1 VSDLFDDDPRAAATR
16 RRPAPRRS
24 RALLITAVVVVLAI
38 FGSTGFA
45 SIYTDRLWYAS
56 AGFGQVF
63 STMLWTRVGLFVA
76 FGVLMGGVLALNLY
90 LAYRFRPLFRPSSQE
105 QSNLDRYRDVVT
117 PIRTWLLI
125 GTAVVVG
132 AFAGTSGMGHWRT
145 YLLWRNA
152 TPFGTSDPKFDRD
165 IGFYVFDL
173 PWLHFV
179 VDFTMATMVIALV
192 GALVVHYLYGG
203 IRLQTKHDRLSGAAQ
218 AQISVLLG
226 LFVLAKA
233 ADYWLDRFDLVYQQ
247 NSLFTGLNYTAD
259 NAVLN
264 AKDIL
269 LVVALICAVL
279 FFVNVWRRTWQLP
292 SVSLALLAV
301 CAVLLGMIWPAVVQ
315 QFQVKPSEADREAPY
330 IQANIDATRAAY
342 QLNDVDTVGD
352 YDPSGTLNASTGG
365 EPVTDQLST
374 VPLVDPEVIQPAFQN
389 LQQVRS
395 YYTTADVLDVDRYE
409 IDGTQRQLVLGVRE
423 LDQSGITD
431 QNWSNLHTVY
441 THGNG
446 IIAAY
451 ANQRDAANDEE
462 VDGAEEDSSANPDN
476 IVWAQGTGAEDDLQQ
491 ATGGYEPRVYYAE
504 QSPEYSVVGKA
515 DPGDEDVELNLQT
528 PGSDDGD
535 STTFEGDGDAS
546 VGSTFNQLMFAIKYG
561 EPNFLLSGRV
571 NDNSKVLFERD
582 PSDRVRKV
590 APWLTVD
597 SDPYP
602 AVVDGRIQWIID
614 GYTTTDRYPGSQRES
629 FETMTRDALQ
639 DDTGLRTLP
648 TDEINYMRNSVKA
661 TVDAYDGTVKL
672 YQWDESDPIVNTWMK
687 AFPGSVEP
695 RSQMPEELMQ
705 HVRYPEDL
713 FKVQRYQFAR
723 YHVDNASDWYE
734 GNNRWSV
741 PQDPYADDVY
751 QAPYRLFTQNAET
764 GSTDQT
770 FSLTSVFV
778 PFGRNNLAS
787 YLSVNSDA
795 TSNDYGKLQV
805 LELSTDLTS
814 GPRQVAN
821 DFSSDTEIADEVAR
835 FQRSG
840 ARVTP
845 GNILTFPID
854 DGLMYV
860 QPLYVSRQTGDA
872 SYPTLNQVL
881 VKFGD
886 DIGSGNTLVDA
897 LRQIATDVAAP
908 TDGGGGDG
916 GTGQGGTLD
925 EGGGSQG
932 GTDQTTQQQI
942 NQLLTQ
948 IQNELDAAE
957 TARQSGNLGEYQAAV
972 TRATTLIGRVQDLR
986 EGAASG
992 GASADAAG
1000 ADGADGASAD
1010 ASAGSGSDTAAGG

>member
-1 VSDLFDDDPRAAATR
+1 VSDLFDDDPRAAAT

-24 RALLITAVVVVLAI
+24 RALLITAVVVVLLI

-45 SIYTDRLWYAS
+45 SIYTDRLWYGS

-125 GTAVVVG
+125 GTAIVVG

-152 TPFGTSDPKFDRD
+152 TPFGTDDPKFDRD

-264 AKDIL
+264 AKNIL
-269 LVVALICAVL
+269 LGVAVICAVL

-315 QFQVKPSEADREAPY
+315 QFQVKPSEPVREAPY

-342 QLNDVDTVGD
+342 QLNDVETVGD
-352 YDPSGTLNASTGG
+352 YSPSGTLNASSGG

-374 VPLVDPEVIQPAFQN
+374 VPLVDPKVIQPAFQN

-409 IDGTQRQLVLGVRE
+409 IDGNERQLVLGVRE

-451 ANQRDAANDEE
+451 ANQRDAANDQE
-462 VDGAEEDSSANPDN
+462 VDGADEESGANPDN
-476 IVWAQGTGAEDDLQQ
+476 IVWAQGTGAEDDLQR

-515 DPGDEDVELNLQT
+515 SSDDDDVELNLPT
-528 PGSDDGD
+528 PGSDEGD
-535 STTFEGDGDAS
+535 STTFDGKGDAS

-571 NDNSKVLFERD
+571 NDNSEVLFERD

-629 FETMTRDALQ
+629 FETMTSDALQ
-639 DDTGLRTLP
+639 DNTGLRTLP

-672 YQWDESDPIVNTWMK
+672 YQWDTEDPIVTTWMK

-695 RSQMPEELMQ
+695 RSQMSAELLQ

-741 PQDPYADDVY
+741 PQDPYQDDFF
-751 QAPYRLFTQNAET
+751 QAPYRLFTENADSD
-764 GSTDQT
+764 STAQS

-778 PFGRNNLAS
+778 PYGRNNLAS
-787 YLSVNSDA
+787 YFSVNSDA
-795 TSNDYGKLQV
+795 TDENYGKLQA
-805 LELSTDLTS
+805 LELSSDLTS

-821 DFSSDTEIADEVAR
+821 DFSSDGEIADQVAQ

-845 GNILTFPID
+845 GNILTFPVD
-854 DGLMYV
+854 KGLMYV

-897 LRQIATDVAAP
+897 LRQIATDAAGP
-908 TDGGGGDG
+908 GSGGGGGGGSGGGGGGGDTPNQG
-916 GTGQGGTLD
+916 GGGQGG
-925 EGGGSQG
+925 GG
-932 GTDQTTQQQI
+932 QTTQQQI
-942 NQLLTQ
+942 NSLLAD
-948 IQNELDAAE
+948 IQTALDDAE
-957 TARQSGNLGEYQAAV
+957 TARQSGDLGAYQRAV
-972 TRATTLIGRVQDLR
+972 TRATTLIGQVQDLR
-986 EGAASG
+986 GGTGTGDTAADS
-992 GASADAAG
+992 AG
-1000 ADGADGASAD
+1000 AGESSAD
-1010 ASAGSGSDTAAGG
+1010 ASAGSGSDSAAGG